1 MKICIFA
8 LYAYPLFNQSVRHP
22 FGGAEVRAWHL
33 ARGLARNTND
43 DISMV
48 VFDHGQPD
56 GEVRDGVRMIT
67 WRGWPTCQT
76 PSRNA
81 WIKWLVRHVVTRPF
95 VRKPLSIGP
104 HNVHWRQLQSFKR
117 ADADIYLAFG
127 VTNVVAELAAF
138 CKACKKAFVLMA
150 SSDYNFDDS
159 YYDGSTETDLYGTL
173 GNLGHYALSNASEI
187 VAQTQ
192 VQADLCREEFEREAT
207 IIANPI
213 DTPPFD
219 AEVVN
224 SDGPVLWI
232 GKSDRV
238 KNPLK
243 ALQLAQQFLGRR
255 FLLVMNK
262 SSPSMFDRV
271 KMQATDNVEIIEQLP
286 YDEVD
291 RLFAGAF
298 ALLNTSKFEGFPNTF
313 LQAGKYGVPILS
325 LNVDPNGMLNDAGCG
340 IHAAGKMDCLAE
352 GLGELENNPEH
363 YKSCQIA
370 VASYIRD
377 HHALNN
383 KVTALKALLVDAMVQ
398 K

>member
-1 MKICIFA
+1 MKVCIFA

-33 ARGLARNTND
+33 ARGLASNTDD

-48 VFDHGQPD
+48 VFDHGQLD
-56 GEVRDGVRMIT
+56 GEVRNGVKMIT
-67 WRGWPTCQT
+67 WRGWPSCQT
-76 PSRNA
+76 PGRGA
-81 WIKWLVRHVVTRPF
+81 WIKWLARHLLTRPF
-95 VRKPLSIGP
+95 VRKPLRIGTY
-104 HNVHWRQLQSFKR
+104 NVHWRQLKSFER
-117 ADADIYLAFG
+117 ADADVYIAFG

-138 CKACKKAFVLMA
+138 CKVRGKPFVLMA
-150 SSDYNFDDS
+150 SSDYNFDES
-159 YYDGSTETDLYGTL
+159 YYDDSTETDLYGTI
-173 GNLGHYALSNASEI
+173 GSLGHYALSSASEI
-187 VAQTQ
+187 VAQTR
-192 VQADLCREEFEREAT
+192 VQAILCREEFEREAT
-207 IIANPI
+207 VIANPI

-219 AEVVN
+219 AEAVN
-224 SDGPVLWI
+224 PDGPVLWV

-238 KNPLK
+238 KSPLK
-243 ALQLAQQFLGRR
+243 ALDLAQQFPDRH

-271 KMQATDNVEIIEQLP
+271 LRQATDNVEIIEQLP
-286 YDEVD
+286 FDELD

-340 IHAAGKMDCLAE
+340 VHAAGKMGSLAM
-352 GLGELENNPEH
+352 GLSELENNPEH
-363 YKSCQIA
+363 YKSCSEA
-370 VASYIRD
+370 VASYIRE
-377 HHALNN
+377 HHGLDNQVN
-383 KVTALKALLVDAMVQ
+383 TLKALLVDTVAL